1 MNVIKSITSC
11 IDSPVYFDTASLIH
25 YDSMLDV
32 FNATRILSTVTIEST
47 DLFLGDS
54 LFAETR
60 NSTYFFVNE
69 F

>member
-11 IDSPVYFDTASLIH
+11 IDSPVYFATDRSSH

-32 FNATRILSTVTIEST
+32 FNSTTILSTVTIEST